1 MFVIKKRFSEAAT
14 SSNKQTLTT
23 QPNRMYKQIETERLI
38 IRPIQFGDKSFILE
52 LLNTKGW
59 LQFIGDRKIRNLN
72 DAENYIQKIIN
83 NNKFFYSV
91 FEIKKTAQPI
101 GIITLLYRDN
111 YKYPDIG
118 FAMLPKFEKR
128 GFAFEASKEYL
139 NMVKGEITAK
149 KIIAITLPENK
160 KSINLIEKLGLKYED
175 NFVDNSQTLH
185 LYSMKISDL
194 FNNKQL

>member
-1 MFVIKKRFSEAAT
+1 
-14 SSNKQTLTT
+14 
-23 QPNRMYKQIETERLI
+23 MYNQIETERLT
-38 IRPIQFGDKSFILE
+38 IRPIQLGDKSFILD

-59 LQFIGDRKIRNLN
+59 LQFIGDRKIRDEK
-72 DAENYIQKIIN
+72 DAENYIQKII
-83 NNKFFYSV
+83 KFFYSV
-91 FEIKKTAQPI
+91 FEIKETAQPI

-139 NMVKGEITAK
+139 NTIKSEITGK

-160 KSINLIEKLGLKYED
+160 KSIRLIEKLGLKYED

-185 LYSMKISDL
+185 LYAMKISDL
-194 FNNKQL
+194 INNKQL